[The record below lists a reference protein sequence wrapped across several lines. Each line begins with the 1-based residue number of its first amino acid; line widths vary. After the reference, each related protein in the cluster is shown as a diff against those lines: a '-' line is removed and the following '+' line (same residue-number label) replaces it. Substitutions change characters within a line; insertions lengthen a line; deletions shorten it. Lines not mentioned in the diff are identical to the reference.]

1 MTLTITD
8 FVTDS
13 EVFCVAI
20 AAMAERLNVLKRGGI
35 ARHMFAAN
43 PARHHTMQL
52 TGYRLVDL
60 VAGMAQSAHNIADS
74 VLAAA
79 AVSGI
84 VIVIVIVIVKV
95 VKSKPSSA
103 FFFVTLQAV
112 LHQETPRIKMAQNC
126 TESAGCAGWKS
137 MYDGIALTKLFQ

>member
-20 AAMAERLNVLKRGGI
+20 AAMADRLNVLKRGGF
-35 ARHMFAAN
+35 ARHVFATN

-60 VAGMAQSAHNIADS
+60 VAGMAQSAHDISGS
-74 VLAAA
+74 VLGAAA
-79 AVSGI
+79 
-84 VIVIVIVIVKV
+84 VIVIVIVKV